1 MSGQQKALWLE
12 KAQGKFV
19 VSSKHIDKPG
29 HGELLVKIEATAL
42 NPVSF
47 LVIATRTS
55 AHNMIQVEWKV
66 QKYDYMIKVSRH
78 TALRAI

>member
-1 MSGQQKALWLE
+1 MSFQVEQPPSYPLPHFASFRNMTGQQKALWLE

-19 VSSKHIDKPG
+19 VGPKHIDKPG

-47 LVIATRTS
+47 LVIATRS
-55 AHNMIQVEWKV
+55 
-66 QKYDYMIKVSRH
+66 
-78 TALRAI
+78 